1 MPDLNAQDTRTGET
15 QHFLTFRLDDRLY
28 ALPAGDVAEVIR
40 IPAVARMPQSPKMLL
55 GLANLRGAILPI
67 ASGRGLLGQK
77 GEEDTSHGRAIVM
90 NGAAPVALT
99 VDAVTALVELAQ
111 ADIETRE
118 AELAALPG
126 ERLTGAF
133 QSGNGGPIVKML
145 DIKALLSAAFIARER
160 PPRHRSQNTA
170 AAETAETQ
178 SAQTRLLAFAVA
190 GQNYAL
196 PLNIVQEVVAAPAL
210 LANIPHSEA
219 VVLGVTSLRDIL
231 LPLLSPRGPL

>member
-40 IPAVARMPQSPKMLL
+40 IPAVARMPQSPKTLL

-77 GEEDTSHGRAIVM
+77 GSEDARHGRAIVM

-99 VDAVTALVELAQ
+99 VDAVTELVELAQ
-111 ADIETRE
+111 DDIENRE

-126 ERLTGAF
+126 EILSGAF
-133 QSGNGGPIVKML
+133 QPGKGGPVIKVL
-145 DIKALLSAAFIARER
+145 DIKALLRATFVARPR
-160 PPRHRSQNTA
+160 PPRRHGQNAT
-170 AAETAETQ
+170 AAETAEVQ
-178 SAQTRLLAFAVA
+178 SVRTRLVAFAVA
-190 GQNYAL
+190 GQDYAL
-196 PLNIVQEVVAAPAL
+196 PLDVVQEIVAAPAL

-219 VVLGVTSLRDIL
+219 VVLGVASMRDTL
-231 LPLLSPRGPL
+231 LPLLSL